1 MCYLC
6 VVTLLFYLFQL
17 SSLLLFSLYWGSSI
31 INSPVSFR
39 AKTEARGWQCWMK
52 EPIRSRQIP
61 TDVSTSGRYIK
72 EHSSRTLL
80 QAGREG

>member
-31 INSPVSFR
+31 INSPVFYTLN
-39 AKTEARGWQCWMK
+39 AKDTVG
-52 EPIRSRQIP
+52 
-61 TDVSTSGRYIK
+61 STNFLPMEVCHGENWKFFCLNYVNC
-72 EHSSRTLL
+72 
-80 QAGREG
+80 A